1 MGATTYQKFSRH
13 KNCVK
18 TYHAICYAKNKGVY
32 EMKKII
38 FLCSLIFILT
48 GCSNV
53 KEEKS
58 NTETNDNFIDNIN
71 LDNDTNYN
79 ELPKIIKGKD

>member
-1 MGATTYQKFSRH
+1 
-13 KNCVK
+13 
-18 TYHAICYAKNKGVY
+18 
-32 EMKKII
+32 MKKII